1 MRKLEPKFHHA
12 LIACRASQTLR
23 ILPNQQLSN
32 GDYQYRASESLKG
45 FGLQPIDARLVVGSA
60 ENLTMDD
67 SVPSSTPYQTS
78 EVPVARGGAVD
89 DNQATMTTSHRLAK
103 WFQLSLNR
111 EYQKLLAS
119 CLWGLKWL
127 HCLDRPIL
135 SQMAD
140 AGGLSLMESLQR

>member
-32 GDYQYRASESLKG
+32 GDYQYRASESLEG